1 MAYVLAVTWIAKP
14 GNEAATH
21 QILRKMGEASR
32 QEPGVV
38 TYTTHVDPEN
48 PREFFIYEKYHDIG
62 GLEAHRIPPTSRSW
76 CWGKRYRCSSLGC
89 DGDMLIFNS
98 ARYSANTLNR
108 RIYKKLVRFGCL

>member
-14 GNEAATH
+14 GNEEAVH
-21 QILRKMGEASR
+21 KILREMGEASR

-62 GLEAHRIPPTSRSW
+62 GLEAHQDTAHFKELVLEQAIPLLESRE
-76 CWGKRYRCSSLGC
+76 RRQYA
-89 DGDMLIFNS
+89 DFLI
-98 ARYSANTLNR
+98 RPG
-108 RIYKKLVRFGCL
+108 VRQMP